1 MKRKLKF
8 FTYGL
13 YISMVAWE
21 CGLIASMIVE
31 NVTMKILL
39 ILIPLAIYWFFI
51 IGKSIIEEKIKK
63 ISQHRGKRNL
73 KCALYKWRSDEA
85 MAITMEDIIESN
97 RVKDEA
103 WNDYKESLKDKFT
116 SEQLEK
122 IKDAFYTAAQG
133 YIFRRKEY

>member
-8 FTYGL
+8 FTYGF

-97 RVKDEA
+97 RVKAEA
-103 WNDYKESLKDKFT
+103 WNDYKDSLKDDLT

-122 IKDAFYTAAQG
+122 LEEVFFTVAQG
-133 YIFRRKEY
+133 YIFRRKEH

>member
-1 MKRKLKF
+1 
-8 FTYGL
+8 
-13 YISMVAWE
+13 
-21 CGLIASMIVE
+21 
-31 NVTMKILL
+31 
-39 ILIPLAIYWFFI
+39 
-51 IGKSIIEEKIKK
+51 
-63 ISQHRGKRNL
+63 
-73 KCALYKWRSDEA
+73 

-122 IKDAFYTAAQG
+122 IMDAFYTAAQG